1 MCNVLPVIDKQN
13 CMNRCKEACEICW
26 VERVWPTHSPRPNR
40 PPPARAV
47 RPRPRLTRKEFLQA
61 LRCGG
66 ACPTSMDFEEIC
78 REHGSTPEYPAYRAA
93 LEAALKQRPSAQMLS
108 EKLGGLAQ
116 DGLVDGEA
124 LRFIVTH
131 FGEKLSDEELR
142 ELMRLAEPD
151 ADGNSSAMCTNRS
164 VMIHCSR
171 STFQE
176 SSSQQLTEKKEA
188 TKVDQV
194 GVKFSRK
201 AFKWT
206 FGNHKTDEAWFRQE
220 LTYLPPPT
228 E

>member
-1 MCNVLPVIDKQN
+1 MASKLDPDTVFAYCDKN
-13 CMNRCKEACEICW
+13 GDGK
-26 VERVWPTHSPRPNR
+26 
-40 PPPARAV
+40 
-47 RPRPRLTRKEFLQA
+47 LTRKEFLQA

-151 ADGNSSAMCTNRS
+151 ADGNVS
-164 VMIHCSR
+164 VER
-171 STFQE
+171 LAQNLLPETF
-176 SSSQQLTEKKEA
+176 S
-188 TKVDQV
+188 
-194 GVKFSRK
+194 
-201 AFKWT
+201 
-206 FGNHKTDEAWFRQE
+206 
-220 LTYLPPPT
+220 
-228 E
+228 